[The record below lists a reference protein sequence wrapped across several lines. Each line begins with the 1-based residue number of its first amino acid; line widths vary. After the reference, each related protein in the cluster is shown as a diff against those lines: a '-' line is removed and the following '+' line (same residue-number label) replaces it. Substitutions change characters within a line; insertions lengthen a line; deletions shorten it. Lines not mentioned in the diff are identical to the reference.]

1 MGIDVRLPIGAM
13 FTLLGI
19 LLGVYGIV
27 APDQRSGGANGVNIN
42 LWWGLCLL
50 VFGVACLTLAIRAHV
65 KLTKSTPRPS
75 GSDDAHD
82 REYDAAYRSPSSQHG
97 ARSDIV

>member
-75 GSDDAHD
+75 GSDDAHG
-82 REYDAAYRSPSSQHG
+82 REYDAAYRSPSPQQD
-97 ARSDIV
+97 ARSDSV